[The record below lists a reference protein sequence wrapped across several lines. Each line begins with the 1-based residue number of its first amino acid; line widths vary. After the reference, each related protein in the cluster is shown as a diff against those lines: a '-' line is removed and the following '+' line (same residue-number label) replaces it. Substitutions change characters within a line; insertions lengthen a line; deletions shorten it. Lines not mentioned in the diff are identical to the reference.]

1 MTAASP
7 PRNVLFL
14 ALAALC
20 WAAGTV
26 VSKQAVAEVPPLTL
40 LPIQLAV
47 SVGFLAVV
55 ARARGERLPAGGEG
69 RLLGRLGLLNPGLAY
84 ALSLVG
90 LTQISASLSV
100 LLWALEPILILGLAA
115 LVLGER
121 LRPAIVV
128 GSAIAIGGL
137 GLVVFDPLASG
148 SALGIGLT
156 VAGVGVC
163 AVYTVAARAW
173 LPGTS
178 DSTLG
183 VVLAQQLYA
192 LGLALAVLSGL
203 AVAGWP
209 LIPTSL
215 SAGAAISAAASGLL
229 YYAFAYLF
237 YLSALRAVRASVASA
252 AFYLIPVFGVALGWL
267 IGERLEPVQWLGGAI
282 VVAAVAAIAI
292 RGGRPQPSDAGPVP
306 SEAER
311 GPSEAG
317 LLPVPQPTSASAST
331 QTATTPRSASR
342 S

>member
-1 MTAASP
+1 MTP
-7 PRNVLFL
+7 HTNLLFL

-47 SVGFLAVV
+47 SVGFLLVV
-55 ARARGERLPAGGEG
+55 ARARGERLPAGREG
-69 RLLGRLGLLNPGLAY
+69 RLLGRLGLLNPGMAY

-115 LVLGER
+115 VVLGER
-121 LRPAIVV
+121 LRPAIVAA
-128 GSAIAIGGL
+128 SAIAIAGL
-137 GLVVFDPLASG
+137 AVVVYDPVASG

-192 LGLALAVLSGL
+192 LGFAIAVLAGL

-209 LIPTSL
+209 LVPANVSV
-215 SAGAAISAAASGLL
+215 GAAISAAASGLL

-237 YLSALRAVRASVASA
+237 YLSALRTVRASVASA
-252 AFYLIPVFGVALGWL
+252 AFYLIPVFGVSLGWL
-267 IGERLEPVQWLGGAI
+267 VGERLEPPQWVGGAI
-282 VVAAVAAIAI
+282 VVAAGAAIAA
-292 RGGRPQPSDAGPVP
+292 RGAGRQPAG
-306 SEAER
+306 
-311 GPSEAG
+311 
-317 LLPVPQPTSASAST
+317 QPLRAAAST
-331 QTATTPRSASR
+331 QIAAMPSDSSR